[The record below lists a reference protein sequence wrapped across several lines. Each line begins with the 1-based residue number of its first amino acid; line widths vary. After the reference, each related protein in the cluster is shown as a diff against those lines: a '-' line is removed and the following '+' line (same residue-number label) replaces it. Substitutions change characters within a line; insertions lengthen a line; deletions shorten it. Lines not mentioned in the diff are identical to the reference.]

1 MNTQDGLP
9 SAEDSNAFQRSVL
22 EVIVPTLLP
31 QSANEIKEAEIELLL
46 ERQRQSLFYGNTRFR
61 SDSH

>member
-22 EVIVPTLLP
+22 QVIVPTLP
-31 QSANEIKEAEIELLL
+31 RSAEEIKEADIELLL
-46 ERQRQSLFYGNTRFR
+46 ERQRQSLFYGNMTLC
-61 SDSH
+61 SDWQ